1 METFGI
7 TLHRMIIFFLI
18 LLLGAF
24 CGKKGIISK
33 EYLPNLQQLVTKV
46 FLPVVIFYGTY
57 KGATLK
63 DVVDNAGVILFAAA
77 FYALLFLVLFGLAK
91 LLRLQPDYD
100 KGFTFCFL
108 FGNTL
113 FVGMPLL
120 TALFPETGMLYLALF
135 SIIDQAVFWT
145 LGIWLATARDRGFR
159 FSLKSFVTP
168 NTISLA
174 LVFALIAFG
183 VPLPSVLL
191 DTLQV
196 VNNGT
201 GALCMLYLGALMYFS
216 DWKPVLRRAELYVG
230 IVVKM
235 VVLPIVGGHVFTLL
249 GIPHEMAV
257 AMVVLMSLPVM
268 TVVPMIARAHG
279 NCGEYAAGITVVTL
293 AASVITVPLV
303 QLLTFL

>member
-57 KGATLK
+57 KGATWQ
-63 DVVDNAGVILFAAA
+63 DVVDNAGVVLFAAV
-77 FYALLFLVLFGLAK
+77 FYALLLLVLFGLAK
-91 LLRLQPDYD
+91 LMRLQPDYD

-159 FSLKSFVTP
+159 FSPKSFVTP

-216 DWKPVLRRAELYVG
+216 NWKPVLRRAELYVG

-235 VVLPIVGGHVFTLL
+235 VALPIIGGHVFTLL

-303 QLLTFL
+303 QLLAFL

>member
-1 METFGI
+1 
-7 TLHRMIIFFLI
+7 MIIFFLI

-24 CGKKGIISK
+24 CGKRKIITAD
-33 EYLPNLQQLVTKV
+33 YLSNLQMLVTKI

-57 KGATLK
+57 KGATLEMIVQNLSMIVFA
-63 DVVDNAGVILFAAA
+63 VV
-77 FYALLFLVLFGLAK
+77 FYAVVGLFLFGLAK
-91 LLRLQPDYD
+91 LMRLEGDYN

-120 TALFPETGMLYLALF
+120 TALFPEQGMLYLALF
-135 SIIDQAVFWT
+135 TIVDQAVFWT
-145 LGIWLATARDRGFR
+145 VGIWLATGRNRSYK
-159 FSLKSFVTP
+159 FSFKNFITP
-168 NTISLA
+168 NTVSLA
-174 LVFALIAFG
+174 LVFVLVVFS

-196 VNNGT
+196 LYSGT

-216 DWKPVLRRAELYVG
+216 DWKRVLRRKDLYIG
-230 IVVKM
+230 ILVKM
-235 VVLPIVGGHVFTLL
+235 VVLPVIGGHVLAFI
-249 GIPHEMAV
+249 GMPHDLAV

-279 NCGEYAAGITVVTL
+279 NCGEYAAGVTAVTL
-293 AASVITVPLV
+293 AASVVTVPLV
-303 QLLTFL
+303 QLLAFV

>member
-1 METFGI
+1 MQAFDI

-24 CGKKGIISK
+24 CGKKRIISE
-33 EYLPNLQQLVTKV
+33 EYLPQLQLLVTKI

-57 KGATLK
+57 QGATWQ
-63 DVVDNAGVILFAAA
+63 DVVDNVAIIAFAAI
-77 FYALLFLVLFGLAK
+77 FYAVVGLLLFGIAK
-91 LLRLQPDYD
+91 LMRLEHDYD

-120 TALFPETGMLYLALF
+120 TALFPEKGMLYLALF
-135 SIIDQAVFWT
+135 SIIDQLVFWT
-145 LGIWLATARDRGFR
+145 VGIWLATGRDRAYR
-159 FSLKSFVTP
+159 FTPKSFITP

-174 LVFALIAFG
+174 LVFAFIALS
-183 VPLPSVLL
+183 VPLPPVLL

-196 VNNGT
+196 INNGT

-216 DWKPVLRRAELYVG
+216 DWKSVLKRADLYVG
-230 IVVKM
+230 IAVKM
-235 VVLPIVGGHVFTLL
+235 VVLPIVGGHVMLLL
-249 GIPHEMAV
+249 GVPHDLAV

-268 TVVPMIARAHG
+268 TVVPMIARAYG
-279 NCGEYAAGITVVTL
+279 NCGEYAAGVTAVTL
-293 AASVITVPLV
+293 AAAVVTVPIV
-303 QLLTFL
+303 QLLAFV

>member
-46 FLPVVIFYGTY
+46 FLPAVIFYGTY
-57 KGATLK
+57 QGATWQ
-63 DVVDNAGVILFAAA
+63 DIVDNAGVVLFAAV
-77 FYALLFLVLFGLAK
+77 FYALLLLVLFGLAK
-91 LLRLQPDYD
+91 LMRLQPDYD

-159 FSLKSFVTP
+159 FSPKSFVTP

-216 DWKPVLRRAELYVG
+216 DWKPVLRHAELYVG

-235 VVLPIVGGHVFTLL
+235 VALPIIGGHVFTLL
-249 GIPHEMAV
+249 DIPHEMAV

-303 QLLTFL
+303 QLLAFL

>member
-1 METFGI
+1 
-7 TLHRMIIFFLI
+7 MIIFFLI

-24 CGKKGIISK
+24 CGKRKIITAD
-33 EYLPNLQQLVTKV
+33 YLSNLQMLVTKI

-57 KGATLK
+57 KGATLEMIVQNLSMIVFA
-63 DVVDNAGVILFAAA
+63 VV
-77 FYALLFLVLFGLAK
+77 FYAVVGLFLFGLAK
-91 LLRLQPDYD
+91 LMRLEGDYN

-120 TALFPETGMLYLALF
+120 TALFPEQGMLYLALF
-135 SIIDQAVFWT
+135 TIVDQAVFWT
-145 LGIWLATARDRGFR
+145 VGIWLATGRNRSYK
-159 FSLKSFVTP
+159 FSFKNFITP
-168 NTISLA
+168 NTVSLA
-174 LVFALIAFG
+174 LVFVLVVFS

-196 VNNGT
+196 LYNGT

-216 DWKPVLRRAELYVG
+216 DWKQVLRRKDLYVG
-230 IVVKM
+230 ILVKM
-235 VVLPIVGGHVFTLL
+235 VVLPVIGGHVLAFI
-249 GIPHEMAV
+249 GMPHDLAV

-279 NCGEYAAGITVVTL
+279 NCGEYAAGVTAVTL
-293 AASVITVPLV
+293 AASVVTVPLV
-303 QLLTFL
+303 QLLAFV